1 MLKNVITF
9 HFLFAVIP
17 MRLLLLANLPSGSAS
32 NKVDN
37 GEYSVNYANT
47 HSPISMT
54 EVDWVCYC
62 H

>member
-1 MLKNVITF
+1 MT
-9 HFLFAVIP
+9 H
-17 MRLLLLANLPSGSAS
+17 LPGSSTS

-47 HSPISMT
+47 HSPISMI